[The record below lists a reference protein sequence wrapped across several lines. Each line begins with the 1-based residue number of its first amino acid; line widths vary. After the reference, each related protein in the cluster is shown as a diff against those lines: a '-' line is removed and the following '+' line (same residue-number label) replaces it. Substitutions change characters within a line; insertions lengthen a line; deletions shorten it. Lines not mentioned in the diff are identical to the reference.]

1 SFHQTAISGF
11 RHLLRRLDQKARADR
26 FFTETGTIGKLGRHR
41 AGTQHGDS
49 NSTRLEFTVQSL
61 GKRQNIGFRCLV
73 NRHPGPGRRKP
84 ATDPTFSGPP
94 RWRARLSTKASD
106 SSVNARTLRSIT
118 SWLSALAAPTRPNP
132 ALLTKNCGS
141 TPCAVSASP
150 ITRAIPG
157 LSKSAAR
164 TIGRDA

>member
-1 SFHQTAISGF
+1 ATRAAGYSLCRPRRSAALLAVVHKTEDQTSWGYTDQERNELVNGPRHDGSTSFHQTAISGF

-84 ATDPTFSGPP
+84 AIEPTFSSPP
-94 RWRARLSTKASD
+94 RWRARLSTKA
-106 SSVNARTLRSIT
+106 
-118 SWLSALAAPTRPNP
+118 
-132 ALLTKNCGS
+132 
-141 TPCAVSASP
+141 
-150 ITRAIPG
+150 
-157 LSKSAAR
+157 
-164 TIGRDA
+164 